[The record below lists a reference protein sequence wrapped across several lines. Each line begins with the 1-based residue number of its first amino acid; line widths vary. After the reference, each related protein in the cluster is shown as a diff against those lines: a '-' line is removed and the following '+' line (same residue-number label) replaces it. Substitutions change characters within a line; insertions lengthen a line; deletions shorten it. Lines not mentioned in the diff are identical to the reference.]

1 MCAVFL
7 SPQNG
12 DYNPQRTGIS
22 IMGGGNKEAKR
33 EMIASNSV
41 DMLIINLIQYSGL
54 WVIKL

>member
-1 MCAVFL
+1 
-7 SPQNG
+7 
-12 DYNPQRTGIS
+12 
-22 IMGGGNKEAKR
+22 MGGGNKEAKR